1 MAREFA
7 QTKLTIWTD
16 EDFLDLSPAAQH
28 LYFVLKTSPS
38 LSYAGVADW
47 RPNRIAA
54 KARGW
59 TLSQLEAA
67 ADELIEGRFIVVDED
82 TEEVLVRSFVRHDGL
97 MKQPKMATAMA
108 SALSMVASRTL
119 RGVVVHE
126 LRRLRDHEP
135 ELKGWASDKASE
147 LLDKASVDP
156 STYPLGKGLRKG
168 SVYPLPTPK
177 PKGSVEGS
185 AKGSPTPVTTTTT
198 TPSTA
203 PIESLRDSREVL
215 SAQDIVGAWIDV
227 QTANGISP
235 SKSQIGQV
243 AKMAKELL
251 LKNDHQRVL
260 AAARSAAAKG
270 FSTIDREL
278 TAMAGQSLRS
288 VPVRPTLRDPRSGII
303 VER

>member
-47 RPNRIAA
+47 RPNRVVA

-59 TLSQLEAA
+59 TLDQLEAA

-126 LRRLRDHEP
+126 LRRLRDAEP
-135 ELKGWASDKASE
+135 DLKGWTSDKASE
-147 LLDKASVDP
+147 LLNKASVDS

-168 SVYPLPTPK
+168 SVYSLPTPK
-177 PKGSVEGS
+177 PKGSEKGS
-185 AKGSPTPVTTTTT
+185 PEGSPTPVTTT

-235 SKSQIGQV
+235 SKAQIGQV

-251 LKNDHQRVL
+251 GKNDHQRVL

-270 FSTIDREL
+270 FATIDREL